1 MLAGAPDTRHT
12 RSAANVSCLD
22 PGKLAASMASL
33 PLRPFCFP
41 SHLLPL
47 LAQPC
52 LGVLAWGLRS
62 RSSHSYRPNL
72 QLTSDQFPR
81 LALCCWLPI
90 TRQHCRETSCKQVHH
105 KSVQFHP
112 PTIYPL
118 CYVECIC
125 ALTRLFGRC
134 TEGAVRSPARLQK
147 AFAHLSHPVQH
158 AAAA

>member
-22 PGKLAASMASL
+22 PGKHAASMASL

-41 SHLLPL
+41 SHLLPP

-90 TRQHCRETSCKQVHH
+90 MQQHCRETSNICTTNPCN
-105 KSVQFHP
+105 FTLP
-112 PTIYPL
+112 PFTHYAMLNACVPL
-118 CYVECIC
+118 CIC
-125 ALTRLFGRC
+125 S
-134 TEGAVRSPARLQK
+134 AVMLKEQYDRQLG
-147 AFAHLSHPVQH
+147 
-158 AAAA
+158 